1 MTRRFVVAAAAL
13 IASAA
18 SAEAGPALAAIGD
31 PYPGDVVACLGQ
43 AEAAMVR
50 LDIEVS
56 ARFPGAI
63 FGVTDEVSYFVT
75 CDIPGFVIFSVSSAT
90 VSTAANIRLLNQF
103 RAAF

>member
-1 MTRRFVVAAAAL
+1 VTRRLVVTAAAL
-13 IASAA
+13 FAAASA
-18 SAEAGPALAAIGD
+18 AEAGPALAAIGD
-31 PYPGDVVACLGQ
+31 PYAGDVVACLGQ

-50 LDIEVS
+50 LGIEVN

-75 CDIPGFVIFSVSSAT
+75 CDVPGFVVFSVSSAT
-90 VSTAANIRLLNQF
+90 LSTATNIRLLNQF